1 MHLSHMN
8 KTIKKTIFWGYF
20 VFINIMYFKPGTDQP
35 EETVED
41 KEPLIRV
48 DYLQHFGIFF
58 LLSMLF
64 LLGFKPKHPFLWIAI
79 LATYAI
85 LAEFFQD
92 FVEGRSYN
100 PVDMFLNL
108 AGGLAGILAWRMVSK
123 KRDDWKT
130 H

>member
-1 MHLSHMN
+1 M
-8 KTIKKTIFWGYF
+8 KTIKKTIFWAYF
-20 VFINIMYFKPGTDQP
+20 VFINIMYFRPGDDKPDKNI
-35 EETVED
+35 ED
-41 KEPLIRV
+41 KEPFIRT

-64 LLGFKPKHPFLWIAI
+64 LLGFKPKHPLLWIAI
-79 LATYAI
+79 LITYAI

-92 FVEGRSYN
+92 FVAGRSYN

-108 AGGLAGILAWRMVSK
+108 AGGLAGILAWRMVFK